1 MTPYNERRTTPGLI
15 HFVVSC
21 LLIANKTLQNVK
33 KRFRWPPV
41 ALPAMHK
48 ALSMTLKTSS
58 LQTILSAKC
67 KEGVTVELQENPLY

>member
-1 MTPYNERRTTPGLI
+1 MTPKNNPRTTPGLI
-15 HFVVSC
+15 LFFGAC
-21 LLIANKTLQNVK
+21 LLIQKNTLQNVK